1 MVVEVTSQEGTVT
14 LSGAFHKSQRLESI
28 KRISEWGHSYWLFL
42 LKQQFHLKN
51 LLLLQDS
58 QLFSHSFVT
67 VRKPELSYLSW
78 DLSAVYVNPCWIL
91 LKELNF
97 VGIQL
102 AYKLRDSTAVFFFFY
117 STWHLPSS
125 ASGDG
130 LIDIVTRPDSHSS
143 TESESWGRTCISFYF
158 SDEMEMEVI

>member
-1 MVVEVTSQEGTVT
+1 MVVGVTSQEGFVT
-14 LSGAFHKSQRLESI
+14 LWGAFHKSQRLESI
-28 KRISEWGHSYWLFL
+28 KRISEWGHSYWVFL

-58 QLFSHSFVT
+58 LLFSHSFMT

-78 DLSAVYVNPCWIL
+78 DLSAVYVNPCWIF

-102 AYKLRDSTAVFFFFY
+102 AYKLRDSTAVFFFAFFN

-130 LIDIVTRPDSHSS
+130 LIDMVTRPDSHSL
-143 TESESWGRTCISFYF
+143 TESESWGRTRISF
-158 SDEMEMEVI
+158 